1 MQLLLHKRA
10 QTYIFLSFGFVACA
24 GLTTA
29 YLATRAGEAD
39 LWVAHTLKVQS
50 TATSLLNAVED
61 AELAQRGFLITAQ
74 DRYLA
79 QINQFYRSI
88 TSTMSELKQ
97 LTADDTVEQEALAG
111 LEHLIGIRLEQIQ
124 RTLALVQ
131 EGQRGKAFA
140 MIKSGL
146 DADSKRN
153 VAPAISAIQERER
166 GLLGERQATSAA
178 LRIGLLAMILCSL
191 AGAIGLAGMLL
202 REAQKAIERLR
213 ERTALLED
221 EAKLRR
227 ETEDKLRQAQK
238 LEAVGQLTGG
248 IAHDFNNLLTIILGN
263 LDTLRRRLSN
273 LSSVQ
278 LADEPRDVLL
288 KLADAAQQGAQSAAQ
303 LTHRLLAFARRQ
315 PLEPVKLDLNHL
327 VSGITEFLR
336 RTLGETIDLECI
348 LGGGLWPIFADANQ
362 LESAIVNLCV
372 NSRNAMPNGG
382 KLTIETSNA
391 YLDEIYAAQ
400 FDGVAAGQYVSL
412 SVTDTGAGIAPEA
425 LEHIFEPFFTTKPG
439 GKGSGLGLAMVYGFV
454 KQLGGH
460 IRVYSEPGQG
470 TTVRIYLPRLMHAEK
485 MRAAPAARPA
495 DTAAVPRAARQ
506 ETLLVVE
513 DSRNVREYARLALEE
528 LGYSVIDAGSA
539 EEALQILEGPRQ
551 IDLLFTDVVLPGKN
565 GRELSEMALNLRPN
579 LAVLFT
585 TGYTRN
591 AIIHQQRLDADVK
604 LLNKPYTQRELA
616 LKIRDVLASKPEPAS
631 AK

>member
-97 LTADDTVEQEALAG
+97 LTADDAVEQEALAG
-111 LEHLIGIRLEQIQ
+111 LERLIGIRLEQIQ
-124 RTLALVQ
+124 STLALVQ

-153 VAPAISAIQERER
+153 VGPAISAIQERER

-227 ETEDKLRQAQK
+227 ETEEKLRQAQK

-273 LSSVQ
+273 LSLVQ
-278 LADEPRDVLL
+278 LADEPRDALL

-327 VSGITEFLR
+327 VSGIAEFLR

-391 YLDEIYAAQ
+391 HLDEIYAAQ
-400 FDGVAAGQYVSL
+400 FDGVAPGQYVSL

-470 TTVRIYLPRLMHAEK
+470 TTVRIYLPRLIHAEE
-485 MRAAPAARPA
+485 MRAASAARPA
-495 DTAAVPRAARQ
+495 DTAVVPRATRQ

-513 DSRNVREYARLALEE
+513 DNQSVREYARSALEE
-528 LGYSVIDAGSA
+528 LGYSVIDAGST
-539 EEALQILEGPRQ
+539 EEALRVLEGPTEV
-551 IDLLFTDVVLPGKN
+551 DLLFTDVVLPDAN
-565 GRELSEMALNLRPN
+565 GRELSEMARKLRPN
-579 LAVLFT
+579 LLVLFT

-591 AIIHQQRLDADVK
+591 AIIHQQRLDADVQF
-604 LLNKPYTQRELA
+604 LNKPYTQRELA
-616 LKIRDVLASKPEPAS
+616 LKIRDVLASKPESAS

>member
-97 LTADDTVEQEALAG
+97 LTADDAVEQEALAG
-111 LEHLIGIRLEQIQ
+111 LERLIGIRLEQIQ
-124 RTLALVQ
+124 STLALVQ

-273 LSSVQ
+273 LSSV
-278 LADEPRDVLL
+278 
-288 KLADAAQQGAQSAAQ
+288 
-303 LTHRLLAFARRQ
+303 
-315 PLEPVKLDLNHL
+315 
-327 VSGITEFLR
+327 
-336 RTLGETIDLECI
+336 
-348 LGGGLWPIFADANQ
+348 
-362 LESAIVNLCV
+362 
-372 NSRNAMPNGG
+372 
-382 KLTIETSNA
+382 
-391 YLDEIYAAQ
+391 
-400 FDGVAAGQYVSL
+400 
-412 SVTDTGAGIAPEA
+412 
-425 LEHIFEPFFTTKPG
+425 
-439 GKGSGLGLAMVYGFV
+439 
-454 KQLGGH
+454 
-460 IRVYSEPGQG
+460 
-470 TTVRIYLPRLMHAEK
+470 
-485 MRAAPAARPA
+485 
-495 DTAAVPRAARQ
+495 
-506 ETLLVVE
+506 
-513 DSRNVREYARLALEE
+513 
-528 LGYSVIDAGSA
+528 
-539 EEALQILEGPRQ
+539 
-551 IDLLFTDVVLPGKN
+551 
-565 GRELSEMALNLRPN
+565 
-579 LAVLFT
+579 
-585 TGYTRN
+585 
-591 AIIHQQRLDADVK
+591 
-604 LLNKPYTQRELA
+604 
-616 LKIRDVLASKPEPAS
+616 
-631 AK
+631 